1 MRLIGQ
7 RLRVIRLSK
16 DISIESTAQNTGI
29 TEKAIKQFESGYNIP
44 QIQDLYQFSQ
54 YYQVPL
60 NSLVPEK
67 KLKSQMVTYDI
78 FITLLT
84 ILYLL
89 ITSFG
94 NLDVIDC
101 FLPIGLSGIFID
113 NIQIHNIAKNISIKD
128 PIFSFIAKYTN
139 HKFAKALIWILLIIS
154 ILIFIVNTVKFLF
167 IKPIITTIVLLI
179 YLAFFIALYFKKFK
193 KEA

>member
-16 DISIESTAQNTGI
+16 DISIESTAQNTAL
-29 TEKAIKQFESGYNIP
+29 TKKAIKQFESGYNIP

-67 KLKSQMVTYDI
+67 KLKSQMLTYNI

-179 YLAFFIALYFKKFK
+179 YLAFFTALYFKKFK

>member
-16 DISIESTAQNTGI
+16 DISIESAAQNTGF
-29 TEKAIKQFESGYNIP
+29 TEKGIKQFESGYYIP

-67 KLKSQMVTYDI
+67 KLKSQMATYDI
-78 FITLLT
+78 FITLLI
-84 ILYLL
+84 ILYIL

-94 NLDVIDC
+94 NLDFTDWL
-101 FLPIGLSGIFID
+101 LPIILYNTFID
-113 NIQIHNIAKNISIKD
+113 PIKIHNIAKSINIED
-128 PIFSFIAKYTN
+128 PIFSFISKYTN
-139 HKFAKALIWILLIIS
+139 HKFTKALIWILSIIS
-154 ILIFIVNTVKFLF
+154 ILIFIVNAVKFLV
-167 IKPIITTIVLLI
+167 IKPIITTIILLI
-179 YLAFFIALYFKKFK
+179 YLAFFTALYFKKFK
-193 KEA
+193 K

>member
-16 DISIESTAQNTGI
+16 DISIENVAQNTGF

-44 QIQDLYQFSQ
+44 QIQNLYQFSQ
-54 YYQVPL
+54 YYQV
-60 NSLVPEK
+60 SLKSLAPEK
-67 KLKSQMVTYDI
+67 KLKSQMLIYDI
-78 FITLLT
+78 FITLLVIT
-84 ILYLL
+84 YLL
-89 ITSFG
+89 MTSFS
-94 NLDVIDC
+94 NSENINWL
-101 FLPIGLSGIFID
+101 LPIGISGTFIEA
-113 NIQIHNIAKNISIKD
+113 IQIHNIAKNINIED

-139 HKFAKALIWILLIIS
+139 HKFAKALIWILSIIS
-154 ILIFIVNTVKFLF
+154 ILIFIVNAVKFLF